1 MRPRPLRHI
10 GTAVRITAVTL
21 GRARHAI
28 KIQHSV
34 LSFNIVSIM
43 HESDTSANAPE
54 PTPPKARFGRAFWT
68 LNVIEMWE
76 RLAFFNLRV
85 VAPIYIMQ
93 ADNPGGL
100 HLPATEKGFIYAWW
114 AAFQCFLPLV
124 TGGIADRFGY
134 KRTMGMSV
142 VMMICGYLM
151 MAFLRDLET
160 LNHLAASLA
169 GFVNPLVEADVG
181 ANWFADLID
190 GILHSIGGAF
200 SGSGNFWGFF
210 LGILV
215 LATGT
220 AFFKPSIQG
229 SLAHHL
235 TKENSSVGWGIFYW
249 VVNIGAFV
257 GHFLPSFFLLQSVL
271 FPGYFFGAKNSA
283 EAWRNLFLASALF
296 SSLNLLIMMMF
307 RDVPSGA
314 SKTES
319 IFQVLKRTLVNILE
333 IRLLCWMVI
342 MSCFWMMMYQLWDT
356 QPNFI
361 TDWVDS
367 GQIAERLDWLPQGIY
382 DSFVKQTPRGPMIPQ
397 NILISCNAVFIII
410 GVVGVS
416 WLNRKMR
423 TLTAMLIGMI
433 LATAG
438 ILVAGWTQ
446 SVWILVFGILFFSL
460 GEMMTGPKKSEY
472 LALIAPPGKK
482 GLYLGYVNVPVG
494 VGLFVGSQI
503 AGWVYGNYGE
513 KANLALRYLA
523 EETAFGAGKDWNG
536 KMSALEAA
544 LGVPRTEAMVKLQ
557 EVTGMDAT
565 TATQVLWDTYSPHY
579 IWIPFAAIGL
589 VAAVGL
595 LIFGQLAKR
604 WSDMNA

>member
-1 MRPRPLRHI
+1 MNQ
-10 GTAVRITAVTL
+10 T
-21 GRARHAI
+21 
-28 KIQHSV
+28 
-34 LSFNIVSIM
+34 
-43 HESDTSANAPE
+43 DTNTPSTDPSA
-54 PTPPKARFGRAFWT
+54 PKARFSRTFWT

-93 ADNPGGL
+93 ADNVGGL
-100 HLPATEKGFIYAWW
+100 HLTATDKGFIYAWW
-114 AAFQCFLPLV
+114 SVFQCFLPLV

-134 KRTMGMSV
+134 KRVMGFSV
-142 VMMICGYLM
+142 VMMVSGYLM
-151 MAFLRDLET
+151 MALLRDLPI
-160 LNHLAASLA
+160 LDQAADYLAVGVS
-169 GFVNPLVEADVG
+169 PLTYADVG
-181 ANWFADLID
+181 TNWSANVID

-200 SGSGNFWGFF
+200 TGSGNFWGFF
-210 LGILV
+210 LGILI

-229 SLAHHL
+229 SLAHQL

-257 GHFLPSFFLLQSVL
+257 GHFLPSLFLLQSVA
-271 FPGYFFGAKNSA
+271 FPGCFHGEENSA

-296 SSLNLLIMMMF
+296 SSVNLLVMLTF

-314 SKTES
+314 SKTEN
-319 IFQVLKRTLVNILE
+319 IFQVLKRTLLNILE
-333 IRLLCWMVI
+333 IRLFLWMVI

-367 GQIAERLDWLPQGIY
+367 GPIAKRLDWLPKSLY
-382 DSFVKQTPRGPMIPQ
+382 DSWVEQTPRGPMIPQ
-397 NILISCNAVFIII
+397 NILISFNAIFIII

-423 TLTAMLIGMI
+423 TLTAMLIGMV

-438 ILVAGWTQ
+438 LVIAGWTQ
-446 SVWILVFGILFFSL
+446 SVWILIFGILFFSL

-482 GLYLGYVNVPVG
+482 GLYLGYLNVPVG

-523 EETAFGAGKDWNG
+523 EKTPFGVGKNWDGN
-536 KMSALEAA
+536 MAMLEQT
-544 LGVPRTEAMVKLQ
+544 LGVSRTKAMIKLQ
-557 EVTGMDAT
+557 EVTGMDAVE
-565 TATQVLWDTYSPHY
+565 ATQMLWNTYSPHY
-579 IWIPFAAIGL
+579 IWIPFALIGV
-589 VAAVGL
+589 VAAIGL